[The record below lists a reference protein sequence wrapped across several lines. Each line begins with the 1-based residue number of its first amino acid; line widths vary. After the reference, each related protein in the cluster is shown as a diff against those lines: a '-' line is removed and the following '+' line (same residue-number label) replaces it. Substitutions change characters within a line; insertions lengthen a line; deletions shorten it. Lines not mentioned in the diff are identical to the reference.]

1 MPRLWEVYKMS
12 KIKPT
17 QRIYDVIMEINEE
30 KYMLPSIQRSFVWEQ
45 GRICKLM
52 DSLMNDYPIGS
63 FLVWKPPKTLKIRSR
78 KFTKDYKTG
87 TRLISENKPGHSS
100 PYLVLDGQQRLQSLY
115 LGFFGNYDEE
125 YLYFKVDSNPREE
138 ENDLRYQF
146 EFLPPEQAARDIH
159 WKLLRELIE
168 IPIPKISA
176 FVDRNFKDDSSS
188 VRERIKENLAKFIQV
203 FNIEERIQIQDMKED
218 LPYNDVLEVFVRVN
232 SGGTVLTKSDL
243 VFSTVVLNIPDMER
257 KFVEL
262 IDELNGGGEY
272 DFDI

>member
-1 MPRLWEVYKMS
+1 MS